1 MRSRVIRLSREN
13 RSNLLGR
20 RIEQQPCFFINL
32 FQNRTIYR
40 VFASAACTSLSASSF
55 SPQTVPLLYNKSQ
68 QFPFLPMSSLRK
80 PTQGSFQTV
89 GGTWFSTTSTNG
101 KRHASDDVSISAELQ
116 YILSENPPED
126 HQVLMDVF
134 NWVRRVV
141 IGLNLCPFAEKPFK
155 GISDGKMKFEVIR
168 GQDEEEIIRQ
178 VLAECFVR
186 TTKPGTSILI
196 CPDLYPS
203 DFESFLEIQNILS
216 DGLLVD
222 NDLTDDIQI
231 APFHPL
237 FQFADVEKEGEDD
250 DIGDTDGASEGFD
263 NYTNR
268 SPYPIFHI
276 LREEEV
282 SKAVD
287 LLDGDS
293 SKVWGR
299 NVDLLEELGDALG
312 QEEFKI
318 LLSGGVDTELQDS
331 NHKKIKLKLQAILK
345 KFRTTRTGS

>member
-1 MRSRVIRLSREN
+1 
-13 RSNLLGR
+13 
-20 RIEQQPCFFINL
+20 
-32 FQNRTIYR
+32 
-40 VFASAACTSLSASSF
+40 
-55 SPQTVPLLYNKSQ
+55 
-68 QFPFLPMSSLRK
+68 MSSLWK
-80 PTQGSFQTV
+80 LSHESFQTV
-89 GGTWFSTTSTNG
+89 GSSTYYSTTTING
-101 KRHASDDVSISAELQ
+101 KRRGSDDVCINTELQ
-116 YILSENPPED
+116 YILSKNPPED
-126 HQVLMDVF
+126 HQVLTDVY

-186 TTKPGTSILI
+186 TAKPGTSLLI

-203 DFESFLEIQNILS
+203 DFESFLEVQNILS
-216 DGLLVD
+216 DGILVD

-237 FQFADVEKEGEDD
+237 FQFADAQEKEEETEVS
-250 DIGDTDGASEGFD
+250 GDTDSVSEGFD

-299 NVDLLEELGDALG
+299 NFDLLEELGQTLG

-318 LLSGGVDTELQDS
+318 LLSGGVDIEGQDS
-331 NHKKIKLKLQAILK
+331 SNNKTIQSKLQKILK
-345 KFRTTRTGS
+345 KFRTTRTDS